1 MNKVIE
7 LIKPYLSIVFGFL
20 LFLYYF
26 NYLQYSGI
34 LLAIGIIA
42 VFISLYYL
50 VHGIL
55 NLFLDDKMKNGKDIL
70 NLVSLSL
77 FPLFIFFHL
86 IVLIVNNSNIFG
98 PTSWVIV
105 IFGLITSLAFPVFA
119 IIAHFVKNKTLSKL
133 SYLFNFLF
141 FLGLLLS
148 IFFNMSGNAIRLG
161 DLDFIYTLIILCFFF
176 LSVEVLVE
184 KPMENSEKPLV
195 SDEESHE

>member
-1 MNKVIE
+1 MNKIIE

-55 NLFLDDKMKNGKDIL
+55 NFFLDDKMKDGKDIL

-105 IFGLITSLAFPVFA
+105 IFGLLTSLAFPVFA

-141 FLGLLLS
+141 FLGLFLS

-184 KPMENSEKPLV
+184 KPMEKSEKTAV
-195 SDEESHE
+195 SDEENHE

>member
-55 NLFLDDKMKNGKDIL
+55 NFFLDDKMKDGKDIL

-105 IFGLITSLAFPVFA
+105 IFGLLTSLAFPAFA

-148 IFFNMSGNAIRLG
+148 VYFNMSGNAIRLG

-184 KPMENSEKPLV
+184 KPMGKSEKPAV

>member
-1 MNKVIE
+1 MNKIIE

-55 NLFLDDKMKNGKDIL
+55 NFFLDDKMKDGKDIL

-77 FPLFIFFHL
+77 FPLL
-86 IVLIVNNSNIFG
+86 R
-98 PTSWVIV
+98 P
-105 IFGLITSLAFPVFA
+105 PQ
-119 IIAHFVKNKTLSKL
+119 K
-133 SYLFNFLF
+133 
-141 FLGLLLS
+141 
-148 IFFNMSGNAIRLG
+148 R
-161 DLDFIYTLIILCFFF
+161 
-176 LSVEVLVE
+176 
-184 KPMENSEKPLV
+184 
-195 SDEESHE
+195 

>member
-1 MNKVIE
+1 MNKIIE

-55 NLFLDDKMKNGKDIL
+55 NFFLDDKMKNGKDIL

-77 FPLFIFFHL
+77 FPLFYFFYL
-86 IVLIVNNSNIFG
+86 IVVIVNNSNIFG

-105 IFGLITSLAFPVFA
+105 IFGLLTSLAFPAFA

>member
-55 NLFLDDKMKNGKDIL
+55 NLFLNDKIKGGKDIL

-105 IFGLITSLAFPVFA
+105 IFGLITSLAFLSLRLLL
-119 IIAHFVKNKTLSKL
+119 TLSKIRHFQSSL
-133 SYLFNFLF
+133 TSLISFSSQGYCYRSF
-141 FLGLLLS
+141 S
-148 IFFNMSGNAIRLG
+148 I
-161 DLDFIYTLIILCFFF
+161 
-176 LSVEVLVE
+176 
-184 KPMENSEKPLV
+184 
-195 SDEESHE
+195 

>member
-1 MNKVIE
+1 MNKIIE

-55 NLFLDDKMKNGKDIL
+55 NFFLDDKMKDGKDIL

-176 LSVEVLVE
+176 LFVEVPVE
-184 KPMENSEKPLV
+184 KPMEKSEKPLV

>member
-1 MNKVIE
+1 MNKIIE

-55 NLFLDDKMKNGKDIL
+55 NFFLDDKMKNGKDIL

-105 IFGLITSLAFPVFA
+105 IFGLLTSLAFPAFA

>member
-55 NLFLDDKMKNGKDIL
+55 NFFLDDKMKNGKDIL

-105 IFGLITSLAFPVFA
+105 IFGLLTSLAFPVFA

>member
-1 MNKVIE
+1 M
-7 LIKPYLSIVFGFL
+7 
-20 LFLYYF
+20 
-26 NYLQYSGI
+26 
-34 LLAIGIIA
+34 
-42 VFISLYYL
+42 
-50 VHGIL
+50 
-55 NLFLDDKMKNGKDIL
+55 
-70 NLVSLSL
+70 
-77 FPLFIFFHL
+77 
-86 IVLIVNNSNIFG
+86 
-98 PTSWVIV
+98 IV

-195 SDEESHE
+195 SDEENHE

>member
-55 NLFLDDKMKNGKDIL
+55 NLFLNDKIKGGKDIL

-105 IFGLITSLAFPVFA
+105 IFGLLTSLAFPIFA

-184 KPMENSEKPLV
+184 KPMEKSEKPEV

>member
-50 VHGIL
+50 VYGIL
-55 NLFLDDKMKNGKDIL
+55 NLFLNDKIKDGKDIL

-105 IFGLITSLAFPVFA
+105 IFGLLTSLAFPVFA

-148 IFFNMSGNAIRLG
+148 TFFNMSGNAIRLG

-184 KPMENSEKPLV
+184 KPMEKSEKTAV
-195 SDEESHE
+195 SDEENHE

>member
-55 NLFLDDKMKNGKDIL
+55 NLFLNDKIKGGKDIL

-77 FPLFIFFHL
+77 FPLFYFFYL
-86 IVLIVNNSNIFG
+86 ILAIVNNSNIFG

-105 IFGLITSLAFPVFA
+105 IFGLLTSLAFPAFA

-148 IFFNMSGNAIRLG
+148 VYFNMSGNAIRLG

-184 KPMENSEKPLV
+184 KPMGKSEKPAV

>member
-55 NLFLDDKMKNGKDIL
+55 NLFPHI
-70 NLVSLSL
+70 SQ
-77 FPLFIFFHL
+77 H
-86 IVLIVNNSNIFG
+86 
-98 PTSWVIV
+98 
-105 IFGLITSLAFPVFA
+105 
-119 IIAHFVKNKTLSKL
+119 
-133 SYLFNFLF
+133 
-141 FLGLLLS
+141 
-148 IFFNMSGNAIRLG
+148 
-161 DLDFIYTLIILCFFF
+161 C
-176 LSVEVLVE
+176 
-184 KPMENSEKPLV
+184 
-195 SDEESHE
+195 

>member
-1 MNKVIE
+1 MNKIIE

-26 NYLQYSGI
+26 NYFQYSGI

-55 NLFLDDKMKNGKDIL
+55 NFFLDDKMKDGKDIL

-105 IFGLITSLAFPVFA
+105 IFGLLTSLAFPVFA

-148 IFFNMSGNAIRLG
+148 IFFNLSGNAIRLG

>member
-1 MNKVIE
+1 MNKIIE

-50 VHGIL
+50 VHGIF
-55 NLFLDDKMKNGKDIL
+55 NFFLDDKMKNGKDIL

-77 FPLFIFFHL
+77 FPLFYFFYL
-86 IVLIVNNSNIFG
+86 IVVIVNNSNIFG

-105 IFGLITSLAFPVFA
+105 IFGLLTSLAFPAFA

>member
-7 LIKPYLSIVFGFL
+7 LIKPYLSIVFCFL

-55 NLFLDDKMKNGKDIL
+55 NLFLNDTIKGGKDIL

-105 IFGLITSLAFPVFA
+105 IFGLLTSLAFPVFA

-148 IFFNMSGNAIRLG
+148 TFFNLSGNAIRLG

-184 KPMENSEKPLV
+184 KPMEKSEKPLV

>member
-1 MNKVIE
+1 MNKIIE

-55 NLFLDDKMKNGKDIL
+55 NFFLDDKMKNGKDIL

-77 FPLFIFFHL
+77 FTLFYFFYL
-86 IVLIVNNSNIFG
+86 IVVIVNNSNIFG

-105 IFGLITSLAFPVFA
+105 IFGLLTSLAFPAFA

>member
-55 NLFLDDKMKNGKDIL
+55 NFFLDDKMKDGKDIL

-148 IFFNMSGNAIRLG
+148 IFFNLSGNTIRLG

-184 KPMENSEKPLV
+184 KPMEKSEKTAV
-195 SDEESHE
+195 SDEENHE

>member
-50 VHGIL
+50 VYGIL
-55 NLFLDDKMKNGKDIL
+55 NLFLNDKIKDGKDIL

-148 IFFNMSGNAIRLG
+148 TFFNMSGNAIRLG

-184 KPMENSEKPLV
+184 KPMEKSEKTAV
-195 SDEESHE
+195 SDEENHE

>member
-55 NLFLDDKMKNGKDIL
+55 NFFLDDKMKDGKDIL

-105 IFGLITSLAFPVFA
+105 IFGLLTSLAFPAFA

-176 LSVEVLVE
+176 LSIEVLVE
-184 KPMENSEKPLV
+184 KPMEKSEKPAV

>member
-55 NLFLDDKMKNGKDIL
+55 NFFLNDKIKGGKDIL

-86 IVLIVNNSNIFG
+86 IVLIVNSSNVFG

-105 IFGLITSLAFPVFA
+105 IFGLITSLAFPAFA

-148 IFFNMSGNAIRLG
+148 IFFNLSGNTIRLG

-184 KPMENSEKPLV
+184 KPMEKSEKTAV
-195 SDEESHE
+195 SDEENHE

>member
-55 NLFLDDKMKNGKDIL
+55 NFFLDDKMKDGKDIL

>member
-1 MNKVIE
+1 MTKVIG
-7 LIKPYLSIVFGFL
+7 KYGFL
-20 LFLYYF
+20 VEKRSLCAVNNKKALFYF
-26 NYLQYSGI
+26 FY
-34 LLAIGIIA
+34 
-42 VFISLYYL
+42 
-50 VHGIL
+50 
-55 NLFLDDKMKNGKDIL
+55 
-70 NLVSLSL
+70 
-77 FPLFIFFHL
+77 L
-86 IVLIVNNSNIFG
+86 IVVIVNNSNIFG

-105 IFGLITSLAFPVFA
+105 IFGLLTSLAFPAFA

>member
-1 MNKVIE
+1 MNKIIE

-50 VHGIL
+50 VHGIF
-55 NLFLDDKMKNGKDIL
+55 NFFLDYKMKDGKDIL

-86 IVLIVNNSNIFG
+86 IFLIVNSSNVFG

-105 IFGLITSLAFPVFA
+105 IFGLLTSLAFPAFA

>member
-105 IFGLITSLAFPVFA
+105 IFGLLTSLAFPAFA

-184 KPMENSEKPLV
+184 KPMEKSEKPAV
-195 SDEESHE
+195 SDEENHE

>member
-55 NLFLDDKMKNGKDIL
+55 NFFLDDKMKNGKDIL

-184 KPMENSEKPLV
+184 KPMEKSEKPLV